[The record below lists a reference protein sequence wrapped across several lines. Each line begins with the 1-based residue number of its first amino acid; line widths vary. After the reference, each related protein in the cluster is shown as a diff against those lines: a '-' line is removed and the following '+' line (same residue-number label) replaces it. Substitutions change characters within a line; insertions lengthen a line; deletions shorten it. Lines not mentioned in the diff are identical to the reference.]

1 MTFPYQLTVPLL
13 KDVRSQVPQT
23 ICELRPTNFAPTLII
38 NRNLP
43 PFDDPDVRRAMALTL
58 DRKAFI
64 DILAEGQ
71 ADIGGAMLPPPEGV
85 WGMPPDMLKA
95 LPGYDPDV
103 HKSRAEARKLMEKSG
118 YGPDKRLQIKVG
130 TRDVPFLRDP
140 TVILIDQF
148 KEIYIDGELDPV
160 ETGLWFSKLARKDY
174 QVGITG
180 ITGAVDDPDQQLYEN
195 YACDSARNY
204 SGYCNREVEQLFDRQ
219 SREPDQEKRKQ
230 LVWEIDQRLQ
240 QEGARPIIYYGRGA
254 TCWQPYVKG
263 LTTMTNGIYNGWRME
278 DVWLDK

>member
-1 MTFPYQLTVPLL
+1 
-13 KDVRSQVPQT
+13 
-23 ICELRPTNFAPTLII
+23 
-38 NRNLP
+38 
-43 PFDDPDVRRAMALTL
+43 
-58 DRKAFI
+58 
-64 DILAEGQ
+64 
-71 ADIGGAMLPPPEGV
+71 
-85 WGMPPDMLKA
+85 
-95 LPGYDPDV
+95 
-103 HKSRAEARKLMEKSG
+103 MEKSG

-140 TVILIDQF
+140 AVILIDQF
-148 KEIYIDGELDPV
+148 KQIYIDGELDAV

-180 ITGAVDDPDQQLYEN
+180 ITGSVDDPDQQLYEN